1 MFKKKTQ
8 VLLTGIALAVSELA
22 CASGP
27 YALITGR
34 RDPRIIVVDIG
45 KAIDP
50 ANNGTQKAVV
60 SRVRVSPDVPAIE
73 PSRYDAKYIGV
84 TRIPAE
90 ALPNKIVIGSN
101 SKTYGSYPAGL
112 SRPGA
117 GGCSIAQ

>member
-1 MFKKKTQ
+1 MFKKKPH
-8 VLLTGIALAVSELA
+8 VLLTGSALAVSELA

-34 RDPRIIVVDIG
+34 RDPRIIVVDIS

-84 TRIPAE
+84 TRIPGE
-90 ALPNKIVIGSN
+90 ALPNNIVIGSHW
-101 SKTYGSYPAGL
+101 KTFVFSYAGL
-112 SRPGA
+112 SKPG
-117 GGCSIAQ
+117 Q